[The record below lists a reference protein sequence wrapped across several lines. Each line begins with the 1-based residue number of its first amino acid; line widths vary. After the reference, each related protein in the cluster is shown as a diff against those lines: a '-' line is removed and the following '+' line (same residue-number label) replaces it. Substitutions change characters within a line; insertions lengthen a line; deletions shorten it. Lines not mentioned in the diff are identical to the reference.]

1 MREEREKAGE
11 EQPETGGQRE
21 RGAEHLPVLS
31 QELAEPPVIQH
42 GSVYRHCP
50 VQNGFLSVNHR
61 VLLFQRV
68 FCRISFAEH
77 RGQYLG

>member
-1 MREEREKAGE
+1 MREERERAGE

-21 RGAEHLPVLS
+21 RGTEHLTLVT
-31 QELAEPPVIQH
+31 QEPAELPVIQR
-42 GSVYRHCP
+42 GSVYRRCP